1 MNWNTICV
9 IYFLTAAIVHR
20 SQRFE
25 QLERLV
31 ERVRGSIGEQQRDGG
46 FFFFFFRRS
55 IGVKLERINLR
66 KGVYNNLTTV
76 LNHMKEIQMSVLF
89 YFVLISTED
98 RIKRY
103 ELKSQL
109 EGI

>member
-1 MNWNTICV
+1 MNWNTIYV

-89 YFVLISTED
+89 YFVLKSTED

>member
-1 MNWNTICV
+1 M
-9 IYFLTAAIVHR
+9 
-20 SQRFE
+20 
-25 QLERLV
+25 
-31 ERVRGSIGEQQRDGG
+31 
-46 FFFFFFRRS
+46 
-55 IGVKLERINLR
+55 KLERINLR

>member
-31 ERVRGSIGEQQRDGG
+31 ERVRGSIGKQQRDGE

-89 YFVLISTED
+89 YFV
-98 RIKRY
+98 
-103 ELKSQL
+103 
-109 EGI
+109 